1 MAQVNRRY
9 YLKNEEVAMKAYA
22 DSAFTAARSY
32 TDTAKNTAI
41 STANNY
47 TDTAIANM
55 GDNYLAKNNT
65 TYYEP
70 TGAYNPATK
79 KYVDDQKTQYTIM
92 PTASNLYENKIV
104 QYMGDTNQDYTQG
117 YFYICISDG
126 GDPATYTWEQIDV
139 QDAVDLSNYLAKD
152 NTTAFTPTADYQPAT
167 KKYVDTTAQPLV
179 FLLNFNSG
187 SSSTINTQENRD
199 TMTKYRAAI
208 TAGKP
213 ACLFANDSYEYGM
226 TQNMGG
232 VIVPVYVNTRWTVVY
247 ISGPTTIRGGATYLS
262 YGTEFRDR
270 YAYYIELAWSGTTCT
285 RFGSYAYQ
293 RNVYDIHT
301 WGNPLGTSN
310 TQEYTPTGDYNPA
323 TKKYVDDA
331 VAGAGGAE
339 VVSELPQ
346 TGDEGK
352 IYIVKEG
359 DTYHQYIYNTTDGW
373 VELSGL
379 TEFVQVPVT
388 LTALRPEMTSEQIIE
403 YLGGQDN
410 VDKLLEAFENGTPIF
425 GTNIDPTTGEYV
437 QTPMTITVQDGD
449 NGKQIHFGSVVEGSL
464 WDMDLTY
471 DETNGWSVEDVVVTP
486 LATQAYVL
494 GAINTAIGNLDITR
508 REVVSEL
515 PTQDI
520 STKTIYMVPSEDP
533 SGQNAYDEYIWLGDK
548 WELIGTTKIDLT
560 NYATKDYVD
569 EKSIVFIP
577 GTVFNLSETDSSAD
591 IISKFGG
598 QDNLDAILS
607 ALDNNDRFI
616 AGVTTWNGQ
625 HGNVP
630 VMLLSATYGGTRY
643 LNLEATMQG
652 QWEAPKFICMR
663 LQENT
668 ATHEWSC
675 TSVTATQL
683 AGQHDQFT
691 MPTASSASAGMI
703 IQYVGD
709 TNANYTNGYFYKCV
723 YNENTSAYEWQPVE
737 IQDLSGY
744 VTADENTL
752 CLPGTLLT
760 IGTSDDSATITTK
773 LGGTDSVNAILDAIQ
788 NGDRFIAGVGT
799 LGGQYAN
806 MPVFIT
812 SVENSGVRTI
822 AFEATMQGGLD
833 RPEIVRIVLTENN
846 GVLTC
851 VENSSFRLA
860 SIDEVN
866 PVVTTMPT
874 TPGQYPYG
882 TGKVVQYMGP
892 TTNEYIQGHY
902 YTVVTTGGTSTWEE
916 IGDFVSHPEL
926 AEIVNNL
933 NLNNMRYNLPAYYV
947 DLISFSTEE
956 PYITPSLDD
965 VQAAVI
971 AKMQEA
977 YDAGK
982 TKFYLVFRNT
992 NGDHPIRSF
1001 PVLVDINTNT
1011 GVITT
1016 TGYKQVG
1023 SVNSVEAVSYTVSL
1037 NYGTWSLV
1045 NDTITHTGEHIG
1057 AYLVNKS
1064 TFNYLAKNNITAYTP
1079 TLDYHPATKRYVDDM
1094 VSNGITN
1101 GNSVVYV
1108 ETMPTANAANFGKVV
1123 IYSGCEENV
1132 YWTPGHLYQCQQWQ
1146 DEQGTISYHWVE
1158 AAKRDTSPMPVASEE
1173 NYDLILQYK
1182 GEDTTNYKKGC
1193 FYRCAAHVVDG
1204 VITYAWEA
1212 IPVVDFTAIIGYDA
1226 NATQT
1231 LKNINGTIQW
1241 LTD

>member
-32 TDTAKNTAI
+32 TDAAKNTAI

-79 KYVDDQKTQYTIM
+79 KYVDDQKTQYTTM
-92 PTASNLYENKIV
+92 PTPSNLYENKII

-117 YFYICISDG
+117 YFYICVSDG

-139 QDAVDLSNYLAKD
+139 QDGGETEIPVIAIALNQLISQDPFKVNLTTEQLDILNNPNIGVIKVDLSAFGIDPVYGYKNLDGATD
-152 NTTAFTPTADYQPAT
+152 LLITTKGIGWTMRDDKLFIETTGDTVGRLQKGTSVMEIITVPPVNLNAPTADNHLTNKA
-167 KKYVDTTAQPLV
+167 YVDNAIAAAKTEIV
-179 FLLNFNSG
+179 
-187 SSSTINTQENRD
+187 ST
-199 TMTKYRAAI
+199 
-208 TAGKP
+208 
-213 ACLFANDSYEYGM
+213 
-226 TQNMGG
+226 
-232 VIVPVYVNTRWTVVY
+232 
-247 ISGPTTIRGGATYLS
+247 
-262 YGTEFRDR
+262 
-270 YAYYIELAWSGTTCT
+270 
-285 RFGSYAYQ
+285 
-293 RNVYDIHT
+293 
-301 WGNPLGTSN
+301 
-310 TQEYTPTGDYNPA
+310 
-323 TKKYVDDA
+323 
-331 VAGAGGAE
+331 
-339 VVSELPQ
+339 LPQ
-346 TGDEGK
+346 TGEAGK
-352 IYIVKEG
+352 VYIIKEG

-373 VELSGL
+373 VELGGL

-388 LTALRPEMTSEQIIE
+388 LTALRPGMTSEQIIE
-403 YLGGQDN
+403 HLGGQSN

-425 GTNIDPTTGEYV
+425 GTNIDPTTGAYV

-449 NGKQIHFGSVVEGSL
+449 SGKQIHFGAVVEGAL

-471 DETNGWSVEDVVVTP
+471 DEINGWSVGDVVVTP

-494 GAINTAIGNLDITR
+494 GAINTAIGNLDITK
-508 REVVSEL
+508 REVVNIL

-569 EKSIVFIP
+569 GKSIVFIP

-926 AEIVNNL
+926 ATIVNNL
-933 NLNNMRYNLPAYYV
+933 NLNNLRYNFPIYYI
-947 DLISFSTEE
+947 DG
-956 PYITPSLDD
+956 ITFNTTDNPWLTPGLDD
-965 VQAAVI
+965 VQGTIV
-971 AKMQEA
+971 AKVQEA
-977 YDAGK
+977 HNAGHD
-982 TKFYLVFRNT
+982 TFYLMFRNA
-992 NGDHPIRSF
+992 NKEHPIRNF
-1001 PVLVDINTNT
+1001 PVLVEIDSANGTLTFTPI
-1011 GVITT
+1011 
-1016 TGYKQVG
+1016 KQVG
-1023 SVNSVEAVSYTVSL
+1023 SVTSTGAVSYAVSL
-1037 NYGTWSLV
+1037 AYGTWSIS
-1045 NDTITHTGEHIG
+1045 NDVISHTGEHIG
-1057 AYLVNKS
+1057 AYLVTNS

-1079 TLDYHPATKRYVDDM
+1079 TLDFHPATKKYVDDT
-1094 VSNGITN
+1094 VSNGIT
-1101 GNSVVYV
+1101 GGVGVPAV
-1108 ETMPTANAANFGKVV
+1108 EIMPTANANNFGKVV

-1132 YWTPGHLYQCQQWQ
+1132 YWMPGHMYQCQQ
-1146 DEQGTISYHWVE
+1146 
-1158 AAKRDTSPMPVASEE
+1158 
-1173 NYDLILQYK
+1173 
-1182 GEDTTNYKKGC
+1182 
-1193 FYRCAAHVVDG
+1193 
-1204 VITYAWEA
+1204 
-1212 IPVVDFTAIIGYDA
+1212 
-1226 NATQT
+1226 
-1231 LKNINGTIQW
+1231 
-1241 LTD
+1241 